1 MIFSG
6 EGERKVVPFRKVV
19 SLLGLSTLFCWVI
32 DGAHGDLHDPQV
44 PGSVSRGALKA
55 ALAFLAPAN
64 P

>member
-44 PGSVSRGALKA
+44 LEVCPVGALKA
-55 ALAFLAPAN
+55 ALAFSAPAN
-64 P
+64 L